1 MSLFYKDK
9 SSPFL
14 LSLTFYI
21 FGRII
26 IPFLTYLCGMNQ
38 YPVFLLLGAN
48 LGDREAT
55 LSKAITLISERIA
68 PVISASSLYETA
80 PWGVEEQPA
89 YLNQVIS
96 LTTEKEAKRVLQAA
110 LAIEKELGRERR
122 LRWGARVIDIDVLF
136 YGNKILTSEELE
148 VPHPRLHQRKFT
160 LVPLAEIAPEFVHPL
175 LKKTIQQLLN
185 ECTDEGIVS
194 LFKRFKT
201 N

>member
-1 MSLFYKDK
+1 
-9 SSPFL
+9 
-14 LSLTFYI
+14 
-21 FGRII
+21 
-26 IPFLTYLCGMNQ
+26 MNQ

-96 LTTEKEAKRVLQAA
+96 LTTEKEAKRVLQAV

-175 LKKTIQQLLN
+175 FKKTIQQLLN

>member
-1 MSLFYKDK
+1 
-9 SSPFL
+9 
-14 LSLTFYI
+14 
-21 FGRII
+21 
-26 IPFLTYLCGMNQ
+26 MNQ

-80 PWGVEEQPA
+80 PWGVEDQPA

-96 LTTEKEAKRVLQAA
+96 LTTPKEAKRVLHEA

-136 YGNKILTSEELE
+136 YGNKIQTSEELE